1 MPTTVSSPSGTSY
14 HLWQLPDLSS
24 PEPVEAIKF
33 NRLTNDLSNGY
44 TSQVLFGS
52 NTGLRT
58 FTLKLPTLAHGDV
71 MANTVTGIN
80 GDTLTREQYVWEL
93 YCECMVSGD
102 PFVFQSSRNN
112 QYYLVR
118 FLDEELTYER
128 MKVTIYGSGI
138 KLQQVRESGETVFA
152 VDNMR
157 SPRVNTWVKNG
168 SGTDL
173 SGNGNTF
180 TAAGDV
186 IFANSTNGN
195 FDIWRF
201 NSVTNTGK
209 VTQSSSAT
217 FYDIFILM
225 TCREVTF
232 GQTSGVLTG
241 TTATNILIG
250 TNGGTTFA
258 NQSFS
263 AGDLYEYRLND
274 VEYNPTSQSAPM
286 NGTWGLVHV
295 HFGAGKSFAPQLGQE
310 RLVGTT
316 TKAEIDVA
324 EIVMFTTYLPHSARR
339 ELVEALMIKK
349 DLLNAP

>member
-1 MPTTVSSPSGTSY
+1 MPTTVTSPSGTSY

-24 PEPVEAIKF
+24 PEPAEAIKF

-128 MKVTIYGSGI
+128 MKVKIYGSGI

-186 IFANSTNGN
+186 TTETFTVLDG
-195 FDIWRF
+195 WRF
-201 NSVTNTGK
+201 NASTNTGK
-209 VTQSSSAT
+209 VTQSSAAT

-225 TCREVTF
+225 RCREVTF

-241 TTATNILIG
+241 TTSTPILVGI
-250 TNGGTTFA
+250 NGGTTFA
-258 NQSFS
+258 NQTFIS
-263 AGDLYEYRLND
+263 GDQYEYRLND
-274 VEYNPTSQSAPM
+274 VQYGQGAQAAPM
-286 NGTWGLVHV
+286 NNVWGLVHV
-295 HFGAGKSFAPQLGQE
+295 HFGAGKTFTPQLGQD
-310 RLVGTT
+310 RNVGVT
-316 TKAEIDVA
+316 TKAEIDVH

-339 ELVEALMIKK
+339 EVVEYLMIKRGI
-349 DLLNAP
+349 LNG